1 MRSALRI
8 LFCFHKQRI
17 ILMINGNL
25 NQITVICCAVFKTVI
40 KFQLIFY
47 GILFITIL
55 STSILSIIIPC
66 IHVRFCFRKID
77 NFSITA
83 IAFIIIIPFRNRC
96 ENLHRTAWKHM
107 PVSTFIFR
115 IQFILDSGSV
125 IWLFSL
131 CWILSLCRFSCIITE
146 KIHILYLFTGKL
158 CRLLC
163 TLICRFCRKRILR
176 HILHILYRC
185 FP

>member
-1 MRSALRI
+1 
-8 LFCFHKQRI
+8 
-17 ILMINGNL
+17 MINGNL
-25 NQITVICCAVFKTVI
+25 NQIAVICCAVFQAVI
-40 KFQLIFY
+40 KLQLIFY
-47 GILFITIL
+47 GILFTTIL

-66 IHVRFCFRKID
+66 IHVRLCFRKID
-77 NFSITA
+77 DFSITA
-83 IAFIIIIPFRNRC
+83 IAFIIIIPLFNGC
-96 ENLHRTAWKHM
+96 CNLHLTAWKHM

-115 IQFILDSGSV
+115 IQLIVDKASV
-125 IWLFSL
+125 IWLL
-131 CWILSLCRFSCIITE
+131 ALCRFSCIITE

-163 TLICRFCRKRILR
+163 TLICRCCRKRILR